1 MKVLRK
7 LLLGVMTLIL
17 TVVALTTSTYAWFKI
32 NSNANVSGFDFRAT
46 SGEGFLVSIDG
57 ANYSND
63 ITSSDMKKAI
73 LAGYDRD
80 RFVFDTNNK
89 DKGLYEVIGTQK
101 TLLTDNEIDSY
112 LNRYIKLY
120 PATSTDGI
128 NFYTITG
135 SKISSTK
142 GMIVE
147 FDVYFRA
154 ASQSND
160 GTRSS
165 IYLLGENLTRD
176 VDNKAIRKTL
186 IKSTDVNNI
195 TLLADMK
202 TINGDLHAAG
212 GGLSADN
219 VEVYTSNALRFS
231 ISDDLDTSKSSNTAY
246 LEATT
251 NENKNV
257 ITVKGPKDSITLSLT
272 FDATGTIIESA
283 VDTVDPNNIAIVSS
297 DGLGITVINAKTG
310 GRIILSGIQV
320 ASSQVDLANI
330 KIVKDAIYEIS
341 DDSDYDLGSYAT
353 DYKSAEYIASI
364 TSPNPT
370 LTDLDKLYNSD
381 VNAMYTYYNNRR
393 PYDQLTDRLLKYS
406 EKPVTIRNLVTK
418 SDIAS
423 GSVPH
428 YIASVDSGSEA
439 IKLTFRF
446 WLEGWDADCF
456 DGISKSIT
464 ANLSFT
470 SVKER
475 VA

>member
-57 ANYSND
+57 TNYSND
-63 ITSSDMKKAI
+63 VTSSDMKKAI

-135 SKISSTK
+135 SKISSIK

-154 ASQSND
+154 ASQTND

-212 GGLSADN
+212 GGSSADN
-219 VEVYTSNALRFS
+219 VTVYTSNALRFS

-353 DYKSAEYIASI
+353 DYKSEEYIATI
-364 TSPNPT
+364 TSANPT

-393 PYDQLTDRLLKYS
+393 PYDKLTDRLLKYS

-475 VA
+475 VS